1 MRDRRT
7 HAVKQLEMIHEQL
20 KQAIDKPNQLPE
32 TQSRLLI
39 QHISVLEQHLSQI
52 EDALLTDPLNSPLT
66 HTWTQATY
74 ALQKLYERLEQLN
87 KIGIKIP
94 PIIIRTIEPSPNQEP
109 YPNPNQTQSEDDSQ
123 STQNRDDSDSL
134 YSTQTY
140 GTF

>member
-7 HAVKQLEMIHEQL
+7 NAVKQLEMIHEQL
-20 KQAIDKPNQLPE
+20 KQAIDEPSQLPE

-39 QHISVLEQHLSQI
+39 QHISFLEQHLSQL

-87 KIGIKIP
+87 KAGIKIP
-94 PIIIRTIEPSPNQEP
+94 PIVIRTIVPSPNQDL
-109 YPNPNQTQSEDDSQ
+109 YPNPDETQSVEKSESAQ
-123 STQNRDDSDSL
+123 SRGNLNSL